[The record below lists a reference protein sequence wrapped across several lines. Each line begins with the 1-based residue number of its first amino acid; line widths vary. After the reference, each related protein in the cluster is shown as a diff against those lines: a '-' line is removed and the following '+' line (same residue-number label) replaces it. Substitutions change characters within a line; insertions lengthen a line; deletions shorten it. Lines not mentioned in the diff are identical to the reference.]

1 LSRFNRKKIFADF
14 VKNNVASNEG
24 KRLNNGNDVQNEQI
38 RNQVI
43 NNPEI
48 NRNLN
53 NQNSIIQAQN
63 V

>member
-1 LSRFNRKKIFADF
+1 MSRFNRKKIFADF